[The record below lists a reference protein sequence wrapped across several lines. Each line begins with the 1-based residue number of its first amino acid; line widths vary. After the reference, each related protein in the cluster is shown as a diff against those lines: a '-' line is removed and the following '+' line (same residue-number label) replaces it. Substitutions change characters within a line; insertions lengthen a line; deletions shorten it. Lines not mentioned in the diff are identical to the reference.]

1 MWRDSG
7 CQHGSLKTSLSLCCV
22 EAHKRRSRTE
32 FQLQADSICL
42 ILSTGC
48 PHPDLKSITPDL
60 PLFRQ
65 AAQIQNIVCLL

>member
-1 MWRDSG
+1 MYRDFG
-7 CQHGSLKTSLSLCCV
+7 CQHSFLKMSLSLCCV
-22 EAHKRRSRTE
+22 VAHKRCSRPE
-32 FQLQADSICL
+32 FKLQADSICL